1 MDDLFITPSHT
12 IPARELT
19 WRFDTSGGPGGQH
32 ANRSATRVE
41 LRYDLAASD
50 VFERDLRDRM
60 LTKIAAR
67 YRDGVV
73 VVIVDDTR
81 SQYRNRVTAQRR
93 LKETLIDAMQVPK
106 ERRPTRPSGGV
117 RRRRMQAKQ
126 RRSEIKRLRRR
137 PDAE

>member
-1 MDDLFITPSHT
+1 VDDLFITPSHT
-12 IPARELT
+12 IPARELI

-41 LRYDLAASD
+41 LRYDLAGSD
-50 VFERDLRDRM
+50 VFEPDLRARM
-60 LTKIAAR
+60 LAKVAPR

-106 ERRPTRPSGGV
+106 ERRPTRPSGSV

-126 RRSEIKRLRRR
+126 RRSEIKRMRRK